1 MAASDIE
8 QRLQMMKLKIAEL
21 ETMLAAEK
29 RNQGGRSRQESS
41 SQHSSGVEN
50 VFADDAG
57 GDNEDASTQASGSGD
72 NNGGDGENDG
82 GDDDT
87 SEAPPQFPGLTDRA
101 YVGRDCPVGM
111 VACDPAKELC
121 PDDLGTNVF
130 NSEGD
135 ECMPR
140 KMLRQQQRVQVTT
153 IPDDREVR
161 VKLGLLRDIVQNA
174 AMINSRLLSISR
186 ADVSCDSVNSMFPE
200 DSVEDRRAF
209 CSTLVTAD
217 GLTKCEM
224 DAQNKCIERDLT
236 EIRRNAIQ
244 EMDEHDK
251 KSRGIVSRM
260 GDAAGDAAGDTY
272 AFVKSSLKSFINSFT
287 TLDADKN
294 PLLKLLQGGKMSYSD
309 MMGAAAAIVAA
320 GTLVYKVYTPLTEKR
335 LTMTSITT
343 HFTEAYT
350 CFKQISTSSSGDS
363 VVTKIMKCVYEL
375 FSFLIPSSVD
385 GRLKSML
392 GIS

>member
-29 RNQGGRSRQESS
+29 RKQGGRSRQESL

-72 NNGGDGENDG
+72 NDGGDNNGGDD
-82 GDDDT
+82 DDDT

-260 GDAAGDAAGDTY
+260 GDAASEGYAA
-272 AFVKSSLKSFINSFT
+272 FKSFLKSLLNTVTSIDT
-287 TLDADKN
+287 KKN
-294 PLLKLLQGGKMSYSD
+294 PLLQLITNNKMSYSD
-309 MMGAAAAIVAA
+309 MMATAALFATAITYVIKTIKNNNLSVTSVNQHIEKFRESFNKANTTQA
-320 GTLVYKVYTPLTEKR
+320 YVTSLYTLLSPFVPNIAKTQFR
-335 LTMTSITT
+335 QMM
-343 HFTEAYT
+343 
-350 CFKQISTSSSGDS
+350 KQ
-363 VVTKIMKCVYEL
+363 
-375 FSFLIPSSVD
+375 
-385 GRLKSML
+385 
-392 GIS
+392 

>member
-29 RNQGGRSRQESS
+29 RKQGGRSRQESS

-72 NNGGDGENDG
+72 NDGGDGENDG

-121 PDDLGTNVF
+121 PEDLGTNVF

-153 IPDDREVR
+153 IPEDREVR

-251 KSRGIVSRM
+251 KSRGILSRV
-260 GDAAGDAAGDTY
+260 GDAAGDTY
-272 AFVKSSLKSFINSFT
+272 AFVKSSLKSFMNTFT

-294 PLLKLLQGGKMSYSD
+294 PLFKLLQGGKMSYSD
-309 MMGAAAAIVAA
+309 MMGAAAAIVTA

-335 LTMTSITT
+335 LTTTSITT

-350 CFKQISTSSSGDS
+350 CFNEISTSSSGS
-363 VVTKIMKCVYEL
+363 VVTDIMKCVYKL
-375 FSFLIPSSVD
+375 FSFLIPSKQ
-385 GRLKSML
+385 GTLRSML
-392 GIS
+392 GI